1 MEIII
6 KGSLRL
12 GLPLLVGCGQLHLL
26 FNQIAGFDEQYPWKK
41 SSDIL
46 DFLRGDNRGRLHL
59 SLLFWLGVVR
69 CTSSPS
75 ILQDC
80 LFINISGR
88 IQLMS

>member
-12 GLPLLVGCGQLHLL
+12 RLPLLVGCGQLHIL
-26 FNQIAGFDEQYPWKK
+26 FNQIVDEQYPWKK

-46 DFLRGDNRGRLHL
+46 DFLCGDNRGRLHL

-75 ILQDC
+75 RLQDC
-80 LFINISGR
+80 LFTNISGS
-88 IQLMS
+88 IQLMC

>member
-46 DFLRGDNRGRLHL
+46 DFLRGDNQWKCASESTFLVGCGSVYL
-59 SLLFWLGVVR
+59 
-69 CTSSPS
+69 
-75 ILQDC
+75 
-80 LFINISGR
+80 
-88 IQLMS
+88 